1 MMALLLPP
9 LLLSALMPLGLA
21 SLPPA
26 ALSPAPPAPV
36 PPQGRSLMIWL
47 IDSQRDGPG
56 KPDSDAI
63 WAARART
70 LAEHRQNLTHVSPCI
85 YGFDAAG
92 RFALQKAQAGTA
104 KHLPLFSTLRLNIV
118 PLIAADGGVG
128 GLRALIKSPT
138 PFINAA
144 VAAAVKNNYSGCHLC
159 DI

>member
-1 MMALLLPP
+1 MADRLT
-9 LLLSALMPLGLA
+9 ARRARQARQRRNLG
-21 SLPPA
+21 
-26 ALSPAPPAPV
+26 
-36 PPQGRSLMIWL
+36 
-47 IDSQRDGPG
+47 GPG
-56 KPDSDAI
+56 SDTRRTPAESH
-63 WAARART
+63 AR
-70 LAEHRQNLTHVSPCI
+70 LPLHL
-85 YGFDAAG
+85 GFDAAG